1 MSIIKG
7 KNQILPEMFEKLRS
21 TRKEN
26 FPSFLYVT
34 SATEPKN
41 DKKIRND

>member
-7 KNQILPEMFEKLRS
+7 KNQILQEKLRS
-21 TRKEN
+21 SRNEN

-34 SATEPKN
+34 SETESKN